1 MYCGDGRTIGMATG
15 MQQPRRRRSSESHA
29 VGLGAEIQSD
39 HVSAEAGARI
49 GDCVEKEVQ
58 PRALRV
64 TVPDRRRLR
73 GNVNT
78 HVLMEPTRLTGEW
91 HTWHTLQ

>member
-1 MYCGDGRTIGMATG
+1 MATG

-39 HVSAEAGARI
+39 HVSAEASARI
-49 GDCVEKEVQ
+49 GGDWVEKEVQ

-73 GNVNT
+73 GNINT
-78 HVLMEPTRLTGEW
+78 HVLMEPTTRLTGEW